1 MKCPKCNTVNKKT
14 DERCKK
20 CNALLHEETGEVI
33 KEEVQEEVIKE
44 IEEPKVEEV
53 EIVVKEKKK
62 RKSPF
67 RRFLLALRIIFILLI
82 ITILALI
89 IYIYTFFDYNKYYE
103 ENMNR
108 YYETENKQYL
118 GNIKLLFKVYRLND
132 NKISKMQEKGL
143 DLTSLWVDEV
153 KNDDYQLKDEYT
165 ESLNYLEQVINSIYE
180 ETEYEGHTA
189 ISKRTYNSLTSSIKE
204 LKSDLENQDNEN
216 LPEQDFGD
224 VTISEY
230 DISEF
235 NSVDI
240 DGALNL
246 FNEKNL
252 TVLYL
257 GRETC
262 YFCVQYVPVLKEVQ
276 DELGYKTNYLDITKV
291 NTTSEAYNKFIKK
304 LEKTYEMDGEKKPFG
319 EYYGITP
326 MTIIIKNGKMVDG
339 HIGYIENDVLKE
351 LVSKYL

>member
-20 CNALLHEETGEVI
+20 CNALLHEELQEVE

-118 GNIKLLFKVYRLND
+118 GNIKLLFKVYRLDD

-143 DLTSLWVDEV
+143 DLTSLWINEL
-153 KNDDYQLKDEYT
+153 KNDDYLEDEYR
-165 ESLNYLEQVINSIYE
+165 ESLNYLDQVINSIYE

-189 ISKRTYNSLTSSIKE
+189 ISKRTYNSINSSIKE
-204 LKSDLENQDNEN
+204 LKKALE
-216 LPEQDFGD
+216 EQESGN
-224 VTISEY
+224 VVISEY

-235 NSVDI
+235 TSVDI
-240 DGALNL
+240 DKTIDL
-246 FNEKNL
+246 FNDKEIK
-252 TVLYL
+252 VLYI

-262 YFCVQYVPVLKEVQ
+262 HFCVQYVPILKAAQE
-276 DELGYKTNYLDITKV
+276 ELKFKTYYLDTETV
-291 NTTSEAYNKFIKK
+291 DMTSNAYNKFIGK
-304 LEKTYEMDGEKKPFG
+304 LDKEYEMDGEKKAFG
-319 EYYGITP
+319 EFYGYTP
-326 MTIIIKNGKMVDG
+326 MTVIIKDGKMVDG
-339 HIGYIENDVLKE
+339 HIGYMEEEALKE